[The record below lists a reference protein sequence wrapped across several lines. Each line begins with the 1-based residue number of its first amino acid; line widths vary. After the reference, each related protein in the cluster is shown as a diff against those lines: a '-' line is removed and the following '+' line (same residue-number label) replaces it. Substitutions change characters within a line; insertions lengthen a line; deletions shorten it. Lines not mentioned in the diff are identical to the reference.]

1 MIRAISAA
9 ATAALVTACAAPAPD
24 AATSA
29 LADEPLYCNGAEQCN
44 LYWRR
49 AQVWLANNS
58 KYRIQSAT
66 DTVITTHGP
75 SSGSIERAYQ
85 VVRMPMDAGREQ
97 ITIASGCGNI
107 YGCNTHQDSM
117 AASFKRFVKTG
128 GL

>member
-1 MIRAISAA
+1 MRSGIAVA
-9 ATAALVTACAAPAPD
+9 ATALLVGACAAPPPGPAIT
-24 AATSA
+24 AIAN
-29 LADEPLYCNGAEQCN
+29 EPLYCDGAEQCN

-58 KYRIQSAT
+58 SYRIQSVT

-85 VVRMPMDAGREQ
+85 IVRVPMDGGQEQ

-107 YGCNTHQDSM
+107 YGCNTHADSM
-117 AASFKRFVKTG
+117 AASFKRFVRTNG
-128 GL
+128 R

>member
-1 MIRAISAA
+1 MTRLLSIA

-24 AATSA
+24 AATTA
-29 LADEPLYCNGAEQCN
+29 LADEPLYCHGDEQCN

-49 AQVWLANNS
+49 AQVWIANNS
-58 KYRIQSAT
+58 SYRIQSVT

-75 SSGSIERAYQ
+75 TSGSVERAYQ
-85 VVRMPMDAGREQ
+85 IVRMPMENGQEQ

-107 YGCNTHQDSM
+107 YGCNAHADSM

-128 GL
+128 GR